1 MSHPARAASGATL
14 LRPAAWTIRR
24 RIALIVVAVL
34 AIPGAFFTCVMGDM
48 IVKEFTG
55 SFSLHA
61 YQLYLFWTW
70 SKFLHEHAASLIYH
84 PHLLYAFDQTH
95 FPPWPFDLPFA
106 YPPSILLLIWPLAA
120 ASPITGTLVWV
131 VIGLAAF
138 MWASW
143 QRGRGALWSTA
154 TVAFAA
160 IAPSTL
166 AALDW
171 GQVSLLV
178 SALLIGGW
186 RLIDRRPIL
195 SGVLFGLASIKP
207 QLGILVPVALVSA
220 GYWRTTVS
228 ATVTVGLT
236 ILASGLAFGWSNW
249 TGLPAA
255 LLSLSH
261 VIGATS
267 GFDGNCPTM
276 TAALRMIGAGTFITT
291 AGQAVTTIGAA
302 VSVWL
307 AFRGGVTPLAVALLM
322 AGTFLATP
330 YAVFYDLPTL
340 SYAVALMV
348 TERYDNK
355 GDLTYLELAVV
366 LLSVA
371 LPLLIIFRTWN
382 APWGA
387 IVPVA
392 LFLTILRAIAV
403 RRLRPSF
410 RCPAAVA

>member
-1 MSHPARAASGATL
+1 MSDTARAASDGAL
-14 LRPAAWTIRR
+14 LRPATETIRR
-24 RIALIVVAVL
+24 RITLVILGVL
-34 AIPGAFFTCVMGDM
+34 AIPWVFFICVMGGM

-55 SFSLHA
+55 PFSLHA

-70 SKFLHEHAASLIYH
+70 SKFLHENAVSLIYH
-84 PHLLYAFDQTH
+84 PHFLYAFDRSH
-95 FPPWPFDLPFA
+95 FPPWPFNLPFA
-106 YPPSILLLIWPLAA
+106 YPPSILLLVWPLAA
-120 ASPITGTLVWV
+120 ASPVNGTLVWLA
-131 VIGLAAF
+131 IGLAAF

-143 QRGRGALWSTA
+143 QRGRGVLWSTA

-160 IAPSTL
+160 IAPSTMVAL
-166 AALDW
+166 AW

-220 GYWRTTVS
+220 GYWRTTIS

-236 ILASGLAFGWSNW
+236 ILASGSAFGWSNW

-261 VIGATS
+261 VIGASTI
-267 GFDGNCPTM
+267 FDGNCPTV
-276 TAALRMIGAGTFITT
+276 TAALRMTGVGTFVTT
-291 AGQAVTTIGAA
+291 AAQAIATTGAV

-307 AFRGGVTPLAVALLM
+307 AFRDGAKPLPVALLM
-322 AGTFLATP
+322 TGTFLATP
-330 YAVFYDLPTL
+330 YAVFYDLPLL
-340 SYAVALMV
+340 SYAVALV
-348 TERYDNK
+348 VADRWDKTGHFAN
-355 GDLTYLELAVV
+355 LEIVV
-366 LLSVA
+366 LLLSVA
-371 LPLLIIFRTWN
+371 LPLLILFRIWN

-392 LFLTILRAIAV
+392 LFVTILRAIFAH
-403 RRLRPSF
+403 RLRSSP
-410 RCPAAVA
+410 RCPAIAV